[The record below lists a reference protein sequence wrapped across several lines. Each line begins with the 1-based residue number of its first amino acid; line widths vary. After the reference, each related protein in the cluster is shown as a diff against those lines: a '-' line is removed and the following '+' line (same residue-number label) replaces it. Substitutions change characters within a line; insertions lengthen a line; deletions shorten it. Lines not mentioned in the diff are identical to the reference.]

1 MTLLG
6 WFSCIFMLTG
16 SFVKEKTNK
25 KIITLFQPWG
35 VWKGGGLPEK
45 LGGSVPPTFLN
56 PYPIKN

>member
-25 KIITLFQPWG
+25 KIINLVPR
-35 VWKGGGLPEK
+35 VLSLPP
-45 LGGSVPPTFLN
+45 SRR
-56 PYPIKN
+56 